1 MAKDLKEKQPV
12 LHMWLA
18 VELLVSYSLL
28 MKSFLCKAI
37 STFKKE
43 LKDIFNIDV
52 VSKSKKVTGRKVKMI
67 TEDGDTYVFNTIG
80 ELARTSEKMF
90 GSKFDRG
97 AITKVCKGERP
108 HYKSCKFEYVD
119 EE

>member
-1 MAKDLKEKQPV
+1 MVSSAN
-12 LHMWLA
+12 A
-18 VELLVSYSLL
+18 V
-28 MKSFLCKAI
+28 

-43 LKDIFNIDV
+43 LKDIFNINV
-52 VSKSKKVTGRKVKMI
+52 TSKSKKVTGRKVKMI

-108 HYKSCKFEYVD
+108 HYKSCKFEYID